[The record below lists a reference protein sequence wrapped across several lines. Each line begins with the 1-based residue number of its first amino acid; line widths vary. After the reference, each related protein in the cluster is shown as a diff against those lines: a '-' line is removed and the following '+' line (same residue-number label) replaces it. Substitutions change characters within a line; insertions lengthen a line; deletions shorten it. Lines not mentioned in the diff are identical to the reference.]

1 MINRLLMELYDDY
14 EKNNISSLVEF
25 ARKTL
30 PNDGT
35 DRLFIGCVLI
45 LFSKS
50 SGSFKPRYNAT
61 RENLYEIVKAA
72 KDKINSSNLLTFY
85 VERLNKDKLV
95 SKYLKDIVNDP
106 NLDKYTDIILD
117 YLDQFKPKFIE
128 EIKKHKKS
136 IDKYLDTNNS

>member
-14 EKNNISSLVEF
+14 EKNNISSLIEF
-25 ARKTL
+25 AKKTL

-35 DRLFIGCVLI
+35 DRLFIGCLLI

-50 SGSFKPRYNAT
+50 SGSFKPRYNVT

-72 KDKINSSNLLTFY
+72 KEKINSSNLLAFY

-95 SKYLKDIVNDP
+95 SKYLKDIVNNP

-117 YLDQFKPKFIE
+117 YLDQFKPRFIE

-136 IDKYLDTNNS
+136 IDKYLDTNN